1 MGQDTDFAS
10 PPGAGPGIT
19 NVTALEWAARQNV
32 RQATAKLLL
41 IQLATMA
48 DNDFS
53 CRASIQTLATHI
65 SKQNGAARNAL
76 RVLENLG
83 LITCHSQF
91 GTDGSRLAN
100 RYNINHPDAH
110 QVARPKESK
119 HSDTVPPT
127 DMEGTSHKSAKAA
140 FSLSSR
146 LDDPHSGS
154 TTEWTVHRPHHH

>member
-53 CRASIQTLATHI
+53 CRASVQTLATRI
-65 SKQNGAARNAL
+65 SKQSGAARRA
-76 RVLENLG
+76 VHILENLG
-83 LITCHSQF
+83 LIACDSQF
-91 GTDGSRLAN
+91 GDDGSRLAN
-100 RYNINHPDAH
+100 LYYINHPDAH
-110 QVARPKESK
+110 QLPRPKEVTR
-119 HSDTVPPT
+119 SDTVRIENGM
-127 DMEGTSHKSAKAA
+127 DNHQ
-140 FSLSSR
+140 
-146 LDDPHSGS
+146 
-154 TTEWTVHRPHHH
+154 